1 MLLAHARSAWGPRP
15 AKVGS
20 AGNFLRQCR
29 LADVTFS
36 ELNPTS
42 DESKAA
48 LARAFDNA
56 WQPFIAVEGET
67 ADTVENRRR
76 LASRIVTMAKS
87 GQTDEDALGEAGLIY
102 LRVLTAAARL
112 SQQPGKEPPPELAQA
127 PWQDEGGHAFTPET
141 VAAMSAALERCLDV
155 LPLRIPSDA
164 LKLLSTSILDA
175 ASRGERDP
183 EKLHLHALEALKTR

>member
-1 MLLAHARSAWGPRP
+1 M
-15 AKVGS
+15 
-20 AGNFLRQCR
+20 
-29 LADVTFS
+29 TFS
-36 ELNPTS
+36 EINPTS

-56 WQPFIAVEGET
+56 WQPFITAEGEA

-76 LASRIVTMAKS
+76 LASRIVILAKS
-87 GQTDEDALGEAGLIY
+87 GQTDEAALGEAGLIY
-102 LRVLTAAARL
+102 LRVLSAAARL
-112 SQQPGKEPPPELAQA
+112 SGQPTKEPSPETA
-127 PWQDEGGHAFTPET
+127 PSWHDEGGHAFTPET